1 VVRVGQVREKPLGRR
16 VSTQRVD
23 EIDGSTASQTVAFTI
38 DHQRF
43 EIDLSEANAAA
54 LRAVFAPYVA
64 AGREVDAGRTG
75 PRHHGTQNHGAS
87 KSASKTSVSRKSGP
101 RKTTAPRKKPAP
113 EEPARARTEPQ
124 HLASSSST
132 ARSSG
137 RSSPRTPS
145 TARTASPTPE
155 TRTGAQALPYTTPE
169 EKPDAPSAPAVP
181 LQRRA
186 SVAIEVDVA
195 AQRRRLMTGIG
206 ELLRVLAVATITH
219 ATNRVVTVVAKPKR
233 GRHPKDH
240 VRSATSPRA
249 SGSGWF
255 SSRSDA
261 RAEDAETPQSS
272 ADEVG
277 PYQV

>member
-1 VVRVGQVREKPLGRR
+1 VREKPLGRR
-16 VSTQRVD
+16 ISTQRVD
-23 EIDGSTASQTVAFTI
+23 EIDGSTASQIVAFTI

-75 PRHHGTQNHGAS
+75 ARHGIQNNGAS
-87 KSASKTSVSRKSGP
+87 KSASKTSVSRKRGP
-101 RKTTAPRKKPAP
+101 QKSAAPRKEPAP

-132 ARSSG
+132 ARSGG

-169 EKPDAPSAPAVP
+169 EKPDAPSASAVP

-186 SVAIEVDVA
+186 SVAFEVDVA
-195 AQRRRLMTGIG
+195 AQRRRLTTGIG
-206 ELLRVLAVATITH
+206 ELLRVLAVATVTR
-219 ATNRVVTVVAKPKR
+219 ATNRVVSVVAKPKR
-233 GRHPKDH
+233 GRRPKDH
-240 VRSATSPRA
+240 VRS
-249 SGSGWF
+249 
-255 SSRSDA
+255 
-261 RAEDAETPQSS
+261 
-272 ADEVG
+272 
-277 PYQV
+277 

>member
-1 VVRVGQVREKPLGRR
+1 VGRR

-169 EKPDAPSAPAVP
+169 EKPEAPSAVP

-186 SVAIEVDVA
+186 SVAIEVDVG
-195 AQRRRLMTGIG
+195 AQRRRLTAGIG